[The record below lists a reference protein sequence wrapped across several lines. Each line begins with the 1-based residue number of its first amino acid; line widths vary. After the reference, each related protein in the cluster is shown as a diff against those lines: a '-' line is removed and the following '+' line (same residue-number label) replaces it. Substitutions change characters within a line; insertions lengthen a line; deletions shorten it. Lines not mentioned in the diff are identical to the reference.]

1 MIEVKNL
8 CLRLNGQLIL
18 EDINFV
24 LEDGHNMIILGRSGA
39 GKTVLIKTL
48 MGFFPPD
55 KGSVFVDGVDVY
67 QDKDFHNSRLKH
79 SFAMVFQNAA
89 LLDSF
94 TVFQNVAL
102 SLYERGE
109 MDLSEIR
116 ERVRKSLALVG
127 LESAENKYPS
137 ELSGGMLKRV
147 GIARA
152 LAYEPRYIIFDEP
165 ISGLDPIT
173 ASEILYYITQ
183 IIEQGEVTTITI
195 THDISNIHQL
205 GDRVLF
211 LEQGK
216 QLYYGNLEGLYASQD
231 PIIQKF
237 LNLHNNKYNFNS

>member
-1 MIEVKNL
+1 
-8 CLRLNGQLIL
+8 
-18 EDINFV
+18 
-24 LEDGHNMIILGRSGA
+24 
-39 GKTVLIKTL
+39 
-48 MGFFPPD
+48 
-55 KGSVFVDGVDVY
+55 
-67 QDKDFHNSRLKH
+67 
-79 SFAMVFQNAA
+79 MVFQNAA

-109 MDLSEIR
+109 MDLSEIK
-116 ERVRKSLALVG
+116 EKVRKSLALVG

-152 LAYEPRYIIFDEP
+152 LTYEPSYIIFDEP

-173 ASEILYYITQ
+173 ASEILFYITQ
-183 IIEQGEVTTITI
+183 IIRKGEVTTITI

-211 LEQGK
+211 LEQGR
-216 QLYYGNLEGLYASQD
+216 QLYYGDLEGLYTSKD

-237 LNLHNNKYNFNS
+237 LNLNSNKYNLNS

>member
-8 CLRLNGQLIL
+8 YLSLNGQPVLQN
-18 EDINFV
+18 INFV
-24 LEDGHNMIILGRSGA
+24 LEDGNNMIILGRSGA

-55 KGSVFVDGVDVY
+55 KGSVIVDGVDVY
-67 QDKDFHNSRLKH
+67 RDKDFHNSRLKH

-94 TVFQNVAL
+94 TVSQNVAL

-109 MDLSEIR
+109 MDLSAIR
-116 ERVRKSLALVG
+116 EKVKQSLAVVG
-127 LESAENKYPS
+127 LEFAENKYPS

-165 ISGLDPIT
+165 ISGL
-173 ASEILYYITQ
+173 ILSLLLKSF
-183 IIEQGEVTTITI
+183 II
-195 THDISNIHQL
+195 
-205 GDRVLF
+205 
-211 LEQGK
+211 
-216 QLYYGNLEGLYASQD
+216 
-231 PIIQKF
+231 
-237 LNLHNNKYNFNS
+237 